1 MQGQTQK
8 KKVNQ
13 YKAGGMSHI
22 VDDFLFVEPANSSR
36 QCFHDLHN
44 FLHLWQRLG
53 VPIKDSK
60 TLLPTKVII
69 IHGIEVDSEKM
80 DCRLPQDKIVKI
92 NTVLISAMH
101 RKKITLR
108 SLQSLTGLLNF
119 ACMVVCRGRAYLR
132 LLVDLTVKI
141 VGPFHF
147 IMLTCEAITDFQ
159 AWQSFIETFN
169 GKSVFLADNSVTSD
183 HLKLFTDASL
193 DSLGYAAVF
202 GSLWF
207 TKACPSHL
215 QHYKIA
221 VKELSPIV
229 LALKFGGTA

>member
-1 MQGQTQK
+1 
-8 KKVNQ
+8 
-13 YKAGGMSHI
+13 MSHI
-22 VDDFLFVEPANSSR
+22 IDDFLFVEPANSS
-36 QCFHDLHN
+36 QCFHDLQN
-44 FLHLWQRLG
+44 FLHLCQRLG

-60 TLLPTKVII
+60 TVLPSKVII
-69 IHGIEVDSEKM
+69 IYWIEVDSEIM
-80 DCRLPQDKIVKI
+80 ECRLPPDKIVKI
-92 NTVLISAMH
+92 NTTLISAMH

-108 SLQSLTGLLNF
+108 SLQSLIGLLNF
-119 ACMVVCRGRAYLR
+119 ACLVVCPGRAFLR
-132 LLVDLTVKI
+132 HLVDLTVKMI
-141 VGPFHF
+141 SPFHF
-147 IMLTCEAITDFQ
+147 IMLTCEAITDLQ

-169 GKSVFLADNSVTSD
+169 GKLVFLADNSVTSD

>member
-1 MQGQTQK
+1 MKYAGTNAK

-60 TLLPTKVII
+60 TVLPTKVII
-69 IHGIEVDSEKM
+69 IHGIEVDSEEM
-80 DCRLPQDKIVKI
+80 ECGLSQDKIVKI

-101 RKKITLR
+101 GKKITLR
-108 SLQSLTGLLNF
+108 SPQSLIGLLNF
-119 ACMVVCRGRAYLR
+119 ACMAVCPDRAFLR
-132 LLVDLTVKI
+132 HLVDLTVKM
-141 VGPFHF
+141 VSPFHF
-147 IMLTCEAITDFQ
+147 IMLTCEARTELQ
-159 AWQSFIETFN
+159 VWQSFIETFN
-169 GKSVFLADNSVTSD
+169 GKSVFLADTSITSD

-193 DSLGYAAVF
+193 G
-202 GSLWF
+202 WF
-207 TKACPSHL
+207 TKVWPSHL
-215 QHYKIA
+215 QYYQIA
-221 VKELSPIV
+221 IKELFPIV
-229 LALKFGGTA
+229 LALTIEGGDSLEN